1 MSTFEKIKVFIGR
14 CFKPRFE
21 NIIAEISLNI
31 EDIDKLRDW
40 ALANEGRITLQV
52 SRAKSGKEYGEINT
66 FKKNPPA
73 NFQHESGRQSNGY
86 NAPPEREREQPQYN
100 REPQQ
105 ESRYGRDDRPAPIP
119 EPPPMPEVSQEEDD
133 DIPF

>member
-1 MSTFEKIKVFIGR
+1 MSTFEKTKVFTGR

-21 NIIAEISLNI
+21 NIIAEVSLTV

-52 SRAKSGKEYGEINT
+52 SRAKSGKVYSEINT
-66 FKKNPPA
+66 YKKNPPD
-73 NFQHESGRQSNGY
+73 SGCGKYAQSNELPSSQY
-86 NAPPEREREQPQYN
+86 QREPRREEQPQYK
-100 REPQQ
+100 Q
-105 ESRYGRDDRPAPIP
+105 ESRYGRDDRPAPLP
-119 EPPPMPEVSQEEDD
+119 EPPPTPEVSREEDD

>member
-1 MSTFEKIKVFIGR
+1 MSAFEKIKVFCGR
-14 CFKPRFE
+14 CFTPRFT
-21 NIIAEISLNI
+21 NIIAEISLII

-52 SRAKSGKEYGEINT
+52 SESKSGKVYSEINT

-73 NFQHESGRQSNGY
+73 NFQQESRAQSGGY
-86 NAPPEREREQPQYN
+86 NAPLEREQPKYN

-105 ESRYGRDDRPAPIP
+105 ESRYGRDDRPAPML
-119 EPPPMPEVSQEEDD
+119 EPPLMPESSQEEDD

>member
-1 MSTFEKIKVFIGR
+1 MSFVEKIKVFCGR
-14 CFKPRFE
+14 CFTPRFK
-21 NIIAEISLNI
+21 NIIAEISLSI

-52 SRAKSGKEYGEINT
+52 SESKSGKIYSEINT

-73 NFQHESGRQSNGY
+73 NFQQESGRQSDGY
-86 NAPPEREREQPQYN
+86 NAPPEREQPQYN
-100 REPQQ
+100 RESQQ
-105 ESRYGRDDRPAPIP
+105 ESRYSRDDRPAPMP

>member
-52 SRAKSGKEYGEINT
+52 SRSKSGKEYGEINT
-66 FKKNPPA
+66 YKKNPPA
-73 NFQHESGRQSNGY
+73 NFQQDNERQSNGY
-86 NAPPEREREQPQYN
+86 NAPTEREQPQYQ
-100 REPQQ
+100 RKPQQ
-105 ESRYGRDDRPAPIP
+105 EAPRYSRDNRPAPMP
-119 EPPPMPEVSQEEDD
+119 EPQPMSDASQEEED

>member
-1 MSTFEKIKVFIGR
+1 MSFVEKIKVFIGR

-52 SRAKSGKEYGEINT
+52 SRAKSGKEYSEINT
-66 FKKNPPA
+66 YKKNPPA
-73 NFQHESGRQSNGY
+73 NFQQDNERQSNGY
-86 NAPPEREREQPQYN
+86 NAPTEREQPRYS

-105 ESRYGRDDRPAPIP
+105 ESRYSRDDRPAQIP
-119 EPPPMPEVSQEEDD
+119 EPQPMSDASQEEDD

>member
-1 MSTFEKIKVFIGR
+1 MSTFEKTKVFTGR

-21 NIIAEISLNI
+21 NIIAEVSLTV

-52 SRAKSGKEYGEINT
+52 SRAKSGKVYSEINT
-66 FKKNPPA
+66 YKKNPPA
-73 NFQHESGRQSNGY
+73 NFQQESGRQSNGY
-86 NAPPEREREQPQYN
+86 SAPSEREY

-105 ESRYGRDDRPAPIP
+105 ESRYSRDDRPAPMS

>member
-40 ALANEGRITLQV
+40 ALANDGRITLQV
-52 SRAKSGKEYGEINT
+52 SRAKSGKEYSEINT
-66 FKKNPPA
+66 YKKNPPNGSCGEYA
-73 NFQHESGRQSNGY
+73 QSNEFPIQQPAQY
-86 NAPPEREREQPQYN
+86 PRES
-100 REPQQ
+100 QQ
-105 ESRYGRDDRPAPIP
+105 ESRYSRDDRPAPMP
-119 EPPPMPEVSQEEDD
+119 EPPPMPESSQEEDD

>member
-1 MSTFEKIKVFIGR
+1 MSTFEKTKVFTGR

-21 NIIAEISLNI
+21 NIIAEVSLTV

-52 SRAKSGKEYGEINT
+52 SRAKSGKVYSEINT
-66 FKKNPPA
+66 YKKNPPA
-73 NFQHESGRQSNGY
+73 NFQQESGRQSNGY
-86 NAPPEREREQPQYN
+86 SAPSEREY

-105 ESRYGRDDRPAPIP
+105 ESRYSRDDRPAPMP
-119 EPPPMPEVSQEEDD
+119 ESPPMPEVNQEEDD

>member
-1 MSTFEKIKVFIGR
+1 MSTFEKIKVFCGR
-14 CFKPRFE
+14 CFTPRFP
-21 NIIAEISLNI
+21 NIIAEVSLTV

-40 ALANEGRITLQV
+40 ALANECRITLQV
-52 SRAKSGKEYGEINT
+52 AESKSGKVYSEINT

-73 NFQHESGRQSNGY
+73 NFQQERGGQSNGY
-86 NAPPEREREQPQYN
+86 SAPSEREQPKYN

-105 ESRYGRDDRPAPIP
+105 ESRYSRDDRPAPMP